1 MVATCTSGCAACTRP
16 SSSSAVAWPSAS
28 SRAETTALRA
38 TVTRS
43 PAARMRAR
51 ISSRRLSRSSGAVA
65 RALRPATGADATGSH
80 LGDRAA
86 SGHAGGV
93 DLFGVVNASPD
104 SLHRA
109 SVVSTPDEAV
119 ARGRSLLADGAV
131 ALDLGGQGTTY
142 VAEEV
147 AEEQEWARVA
157 PLVPALAGLGVPLS
171 IDTFRPSVARRA
183 LESGATWLNAA
194 DGLQGD
200 ELARVAADAGCPVVL
215 PFLNGPTPLALAPV
229 AAADPMG
236 VLLDWF
242 DGALRRLD
250 AFGLRSHCVLDPGT
264 GFAPHD
270 LPWEER
276 FVYQRRIYRDLD
288 RLRTFGLPLYIAL
301 PWRDTPQHAE
311 LLDIVVAADPEYG
324 RAHEPAR
331 ILAAAARVTPG

>member
-1 MVATCTSGCAACTRP
+1 M
-16 SSSSAVAWPSAS
+16 W
-28 SRAETTALRA
+28 
-38 TVTRS
+38 
-43 PAARMRAR
+43 
-51 ISSRRLSRSSGAVA
+51 
-65 RALRPATGADATGSH
+65 
-80 LGDRAA
+80 A
-86 SGHAGGV
+86 SGRRAGTLAGV

-109 SVVSTPDEAV
+109 SVVSTPAEAV

-147 AEEQEWARVA
+147 AEEEEWARVA

-183 LESGATWLNAA
+183 LEAGATWLNAA

-242 DGALRRLD
+242 DATLRRLD

-276 FVYQRRIYRDLD
+276 FVYQRRVYGDLE
-288 RLRTFGLPLYIAL
+288 RLRAFGLPLYIAL

-311 LLDIVVAADPEYG
+311 LLDIVLAADPEYG

-331 ILAAAARVTPG
+331 ILAAATKRR

>member
-1 MVATCTSGCAACTRP
+1 
-16 SSSSAVAWPSAS
+16 
-28 SRAETTALRA
+28 
-38 TVTRS
+38 
-43 PAARMRAR
+43 
-51 ISSRRLSRSSGAVA
+51 
-65 RALRPATGADATGSH
+65 
-80 LGDRAA
+80 
-86 SGHAGGV
+86 V

-104 SLHRA
+104 SLHRD
-109 SVVSTPDEAV
+109 SVVTTPEEAV
-119 ARGRSLLADGAV
+119 ARAQALLAGGAV

-147 AEEQEWARVA
+147 AEEEEWARLRS
-157 PLVPALAGLGVPLS
+157 LVPALAALGVPLS
-171 IDTFRPSVARRA
+171 VDTYRPSVARRA
-183 LESGATWLNAA
+183 LEAGATWLNAA

-215 PFLNGPTPLALAPV
+215 PFLNGPSPHALTPV

-242 DGALRRLD
+242 DVSLRRLD
-250 AFGLRSHCVLDPGT
+250 RFGLRRRCVLDPGT

-270 LPWEER
+270 LAWEER
-276 FVYQRRIYRDLD
+276 FVYQRRIYSELD

-311 LLDIVVAADPEYG
+311 LLDIVLAADPEYG

-331 ILAAAARVTPG
+331 IVQAATRLRTR